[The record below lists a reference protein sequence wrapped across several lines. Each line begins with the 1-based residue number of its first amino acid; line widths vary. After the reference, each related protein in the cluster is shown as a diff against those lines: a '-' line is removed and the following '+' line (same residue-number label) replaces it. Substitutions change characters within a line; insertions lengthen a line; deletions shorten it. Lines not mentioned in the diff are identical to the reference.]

1 MSETVVVVVGG
12 ALALAGGFGVV
23 FQRNPVYAALSLAA
37 SMFGVAAVF
46 LSQGAEFLAAVQL
59 VVYAGAVVVLFLFV
73 LMFLGIDVRE
83 PLEESLPLQRGLG
96 VPLAICLAAALV
108 ALALPAGA
116 AATFFGPLR
125 QFEHE
130 SNVGQLAELL
140 FSDFLY
146 PFELT
151 SVLVVAAAV
160 AAVVLAKESRSPR
173 IEQRDSVSGSDKRG
187 AEGRP

>member
-37 SMFGVAAVF
+37 SMFGVAVVF

-83 PLEESLPLQRGLG
+83 RLEESLPFQRGLG
-96 VPLAICLAAALV
+96 IPLALCFAATLL
-108 ALALPAGA
+108 ALALLAGA
-116 AATFFGPLR
+116 TATYFGPLR

-140 FSDFLY
+140 FSEFLY

-160 AAVVLAKESRSPR
+160 AAVVLAKEYRSPR
-173 IEQRDSVSGSDKRG
+173 VERGDGVSGSDQPR